1 MNKVLFF
8 AGSNSSKSINHQ
20 LVSFAATQLSTHQ
33 AEIIKLT
40 DYKLPLFSEDL
51 ERNDGYSEALKNLNN
66 KIQEFNAI
74 VISVNEHNRTVS
86 AYFKNVLDW
95 LSRLD
100 REFLN
105 NKKILLLSTSNGK
118 RGASAA
124 LKYTTTVLPRFG
136 AEVIDS
142 FSLPSFSKN
151 FSMQEQA
158 IVDNEQLTE
167 FRKVLKHFEDQ
178 LSD

>member
-20 LVSFAATQLSTHQ
+20 LVSFAATQLSNHQ

-40 DYKLPLFSEDL
+40 DYKLPLFSEDI
-51 ERNDGYSEALKNLNN
+51 ERNEGYSEALKNLNK
-66 KIQEFNAI
+66 KIQQFDAI
-74 VISVNEHNRTVS
+74 VISVNEHNGMVS

-100 REFLN
+100 RKFLN
-105 NKKILLLSTSNGK
+105 DKKMLLLSTSNGK

-124 LKYTTTVLPRFG
+124 LEYTTKVLPRFG
-136 AEVIDS
+136 AEVVDS

-151 FSMQEQA
+151 FSRQEQA
-158 IVDNEQLTE
+158 IIDDGQLTV
-167 FRKVLKHFEDQ
+167 FSKVLKQFEDQ